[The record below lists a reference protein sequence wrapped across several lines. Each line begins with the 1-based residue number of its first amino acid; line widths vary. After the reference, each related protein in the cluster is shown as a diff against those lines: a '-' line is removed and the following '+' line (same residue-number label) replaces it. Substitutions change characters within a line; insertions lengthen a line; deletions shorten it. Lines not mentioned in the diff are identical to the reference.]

1 VTKPDF
7 YNPISRFNLR
17 STVLELLNLNI
28 IPIVNTND
36 AVVAPAMQDV
46 DLAGVGGKTLSEIN
60 PHQGVQ

>member
-1 VTKPDF
+1 
-7 YNPISRFNLR
+7 
-17 STVLELLNLNI
+17 LELLNLNI